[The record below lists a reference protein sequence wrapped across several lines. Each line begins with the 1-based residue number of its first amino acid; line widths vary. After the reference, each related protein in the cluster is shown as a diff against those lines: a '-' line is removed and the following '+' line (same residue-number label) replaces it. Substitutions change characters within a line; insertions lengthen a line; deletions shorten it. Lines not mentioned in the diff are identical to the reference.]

1 MKVHHLFVGLFIPFS
16 PLTLSPYSLSDQVT
30 KTIHIWFYTLI
41 KENLKFLIWLL
52 WKSVGIGTL
61 KNVDQFNLHQ
71 SKAQTKILF
80 RCRKVPQILICVETK
95 TRIPNS
101 QKRKEWRKKPNRSPA
116 FLYFFSNIIGTVSQ
130 LGALCVWVLIFS
142 FQQFPY

>member
-1 MKVHHLFVGLFIPFS
+1 MHHLFVGLFMPFS

-101 QKRKEWRKKPNRSPA
+101 QKRKEKNEEKNP
-116 FLYFFSNIIGTVSQ
+116 TE
-130 LGALCVWVLIFS
+130 ALHFYISSLILLEQCHNWVLSVYEF
-142 FQQFPY
+142 